1 MNLRSLIRKTE
12 VTRFLGVAASLGVA
26 AGLLLGCS
34 SAVSPAT
41 GSNINSPSVS
51 VPVLITDAPS
61 APLVAFSLTL
71 DSITLTDTAGQT
83 ASVLSSP
90 TTIEICHLN
99 GIQAPLLTASIPED
113 TYVSVT
119 ITFSDPQITYINS
132 SGQPV
137 TVSPTLATTSFK
149 LTFPAP
155 ITISNTSTSLLVD
168 LLAAQSVTISG
179 TTVTVNPVFNVTNVP
194 PPSTIPPPGPNG
206 TGMQQMGTV
215 VSVSG
220 TTLVIE
226 PGSGPN
232 FTLTT
237 NSATVLQGF
246 SSLSTLTA
254 GELVQVDF
262 VLQSGGVFLA
272 TRIQLA
278 PPPPSGQPP
287 INLLNGTVT
296 SVSSGSFTMVPMQVL
311 GPAIGPVGPTAV
323 SPFTVTTNSSTTFA
337 ITPQFQSLSGL
348 PFTPTFTAANL
359 TAGQTVSV
367 TASSVT
373 GTTATATSVDLIP
386 QTLGG
391 VVTAISTVGSYTA
404 YTLTLVGGDAFTSLT
419 GASTVTVYTSAAT
432 AGPVAATA
440 INNTPIKVGSQVR
453 FNGLVFNT
461 GSGTFAMV
469 AGCSPDGPP
478 GI

>member
-1 MNLRSLIRKTE
+1 MNLHRMVRSTK
-12 VTRFLGVAASLGVA
+12 ASRVLGVA
-26 AGLLLGCS
+26 AGFSLAAALLLGCS
-34 SAVSPAT
+34 SALSPAT
-41 GSNINSPSVS
+41 GSTINSPAVA

-61 APLVAFSLTL
+61 APLVAFTLTL

-179 TTVTVNPVFNVTNVP
+179 ATVTVNPVFNVTDVP
-194 PPSTIPPPGPNG
+194 PPSTIPLPGQNG

-246 SSLSTLTA
+246 SSLSALTA

>member
-1 MNLRSLIRKTE
+1 MNLRSLIHSTQT
-12 VTRFLGVAASLGVA
+12 TRFLGVAGSFLVAVGLG
-26 AGLLLGCS
+26 LGCS
-34 SAVSPAT
+34 SSSTPAAGNIGSPA
-41 GSNINSPSVS
+41 VA

-61 APLVAFSLTL
+61 APVVAFSLTL
-71 DSITLTDTAGQT
+71 DSITLTDTANQT

-99 GIQAPLLTASIPED
+99 GIQAPLLTASVPED
-113 TYVSVT
+113 TYVSAT
-119 ITFSDPQITYINS
+119 ITFSDPQVTYINS

-137 TVSPTLATTSFK
+137 TVSPTLASDSYTVNFS
-149 LTFPAP
+149 PD

-179 TTVTVNPVFNVTNVP
+179 TTVTVKPVFKVTNLP
-194 PPSTIPPPGPNG
+194 PPSTIPPPGQNG

-237 NSATVLQGF
+237 NSATMLQGF
-246 SSLSTLTA
+246 SSLSALTA

-262 VLQSGGVFLA
+262 VLESGGTYLA

-287 INLLNGTVT
+287 INLLNGLVT
-296 SVSSGSFTMVPMQVL
+296 SVSSGSFKMVLMQGL
-311 GPAIGPVGPTAV
+311 GPAVGPVSPTAV
-323 SPFTVTTNSSTTFA
+323 SVFTVTTTTSTTYA
-337 ITPQFQSLSGL
+337 ITPQFQSLTGL
-348 PFTPTFTAANL
+348 PFTPSFTAANL
-359 TAGQTVSV
+359 TPGQNVGV
-367 TASSVT
+367 TASPVS
-373 GTTATATSVDLIP
+373 GTTATASNVELIP

-391 VVTAISTVGSYTA
+391 VVTAIATSGNYTA
-404 YTLTLVGGDAFTSLT
+404 YTLTLVSGDAFTALT
-419 GASTVTVYTSAAT
+419 GASTVTVYTSTAT
-432 AGPVAATA
+432 AGPPAPVAT
-440 INNTPIKVGSQVR
+440 NNTPIKVGSQVR
-453 FNGLVFNT
+453 FNGLIFNT
-461 GSGTFAMV
+461 GSGAYSMV

>member
-61 APLVAFSLTL
+61 APLVAFTLTL

-179 TTVTVNPVFNVTNVP
+179 ATVTVNPVFNVTDVP
-194 PPSTIPPPGPNG
+194 PPSTIPLPGQNG

-246 SSLSTLTA
+246 SSLSALTA

-262 VLQSGGVFLA
+262 VLQSGGVYLA

-278 PPPPSGQPP
+278 PPPPSGLPP
-287 INLLNGTVT
+287 INLLSGPVT
-296 SVSSGSFTMVPMQVL
+296 SVIPGTSFKMALMQGL
-311 GPAIGPVGPTAV
+311 GPAVSPVAASAV
-323 SPFTVTTNSSTTFA
+323 SVFTVTTNSSTTYA
-337 ITPQFQSLSGL
+337 ITPQFVSLAGL

-359 TAGQTVSV
+359 SPGQTVGV
-367 TASSVT
+367 VASSVS
-373 GTTATATSVDLIP
+373 GTTAVASNVYLIP
-386 QTLGG
+386 QTIGG
-391 VVTAISTVGSYTA
+391 TVSAISTSGSYTV
-404 YTLTLVGGDAFTSLT
+404 YTLTLASGSAFTSLS

-432 AGPVAATA
+432 AGPVVST
-440 INNTPIKVGSQVR
+440 NNTPIKVGSQVR
-453 FNGLVFNT
+453 FNGLIFNT
-461 GSGTFAMV
+461 GSGSFSMV